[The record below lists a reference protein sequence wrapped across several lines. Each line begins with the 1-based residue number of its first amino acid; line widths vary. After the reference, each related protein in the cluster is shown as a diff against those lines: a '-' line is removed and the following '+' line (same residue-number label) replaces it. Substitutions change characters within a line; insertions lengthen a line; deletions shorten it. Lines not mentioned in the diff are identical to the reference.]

1 MQHSSPFRPRRARGF
16 GPDACL
22 ALPTAKIA
30 VMGPEAAIN
39 AVYANK
45 IAEIAD
51 EAERAAYVDR
61 LRTEYE
67 LDIDILRLASELI
80 IDGIVEPR
88 DVRQELIG
96 RFAAAATKD
105 RHFSSRRH
113 GVPPV

>member
-1 MQHSSPFRPRRARGF
+1 MAGPGF

-45 IAEIAD
+45 IAEIDD
-51 EAERAAYVDR
+51 EAQRTAYVER
-61 LRTEYE
+61 LRKEYE
-67 LDIDILRLASELI
+67 IDIDILRLASELVV
-80 IDGIVEPR
+80 DAIVEPR
-88 DVRQELIG
+88 EVRRELTA
-96 RFAAAATKD
+96 RFAAAAAKD
-105 RHFSSRRH
+105 RHFSTRRH

>member
-1 MQHSSPFRPRRARGF
+1 MAGPGF

-45 IAEIAD
+45 IAEITD
-51 EAERAAYVDR
+51 ETERASYVEQLRKAY
-61 LRTEYE
+61 EA
-67 LDIDILRLASELI
+67 DIDILRLASELVV
-80 IDGIVEPR
+80 DAIVQPQDLR
-88 DVRQELIG
+88 RELIA

-105 RHFSSRRH
+105 RHFSTRRH